1 MTGDHRSPPVVIRGF
16 GWRCRPTRPAA
27 LVFVF
32 VALGLFAGCRRGTG
46 DQRLRQGDQLVTA
59 TISDPKTFNP
69 LLSVDGA
76 SAAATSDL
84 FDGLVRLNTRTTL
97 PEPMLAERWEH
108 DEPGTTWTFH
118 LRPGVR
124 WHDGQPFTAEDVAFT
139 LDAIFDARVPNSV
152 KHILTVGGKRIDA
165 EVVDPLTIRLRLAEP
180 FAPLLNSIGFA
191 ILPKHLLGQALDD
204 GSFAQQWGIDTP
216 PDKIV
221 GTGPYRMT
229 RYVPAQFLQYE
240 RNPDYWMRDEQAGQ
254 LPRLKAQTMLIVPDQ
269 NTIYLK
275 FLDGQLHYY
284 SPRPEEVD
292 DVRRRAER
300 LNANVTRVGIDTGM
314 LFVSFNRNPA
324 HYLHGDRRDP
334 RLDWFTDPHFVRA
347 IAHSIDSDT
356 MIRNTYFGHGE
367 PAVSAVSPENK
378 LFYDPNLEPYHYDL
392 ERARALLAEGGYL
405 DRDGDG
411 VREDTHGNP
420 LEFELSTNAGNQVR
434 ERLCSILKEDW
445 TKLGMR
451 VNYRPLEFST
461 LVEKLSVNFDW
472 DAMVMGFTGGVE
484 PHNGANL
491 LRSSGN
497 LHLWH
502 PNQPHP
508 ATEWEA
514 AIDRE
519 VDLGARELDLDA
531 RRQHYWKIQEIL
543 HRELPLIQLV
553 RQEQFVA
560 ARTYLRD
567 FNLTPWGLF
576 QPERISVQ
584 P

>member
-1 MTGDHRSPPVVIRGF
+1 MRR
-16 GWRCRPTRPAA
+16 AA
-27 LVFVF
+27 LACVLAILV
-32 VALGLFAGCRRGTG
+32 VGGGCRRGGG
-46 DQRLRQGDQLVTA
+46 DARLRSGERLVTA

-69 LLSVDGA
+69 LMSVDGA
-76 SAAATSDL
+76 SNAATNDI
-84 FDGLVRLNTRTTL
+84 FDGLVRLNPRTTL

-108 DEPGTTWTFH
+108 DEAGTTWTFH

-124 WHDGQPFTAEDVAFT
+124 WHDGAPFTAEDVAFT
-139 LDAIFDARVPNSV
+139 LDAIFDAKVPNSA
-152 KHILTVGGKRIDA
+152 KHVLMVGGRRIDA
-165 EVVDPLTIRLRLAEP
+165 EIADPLTIRLRLAEP
-180 FAPLLNSIGFA
+180 FAPLLNSIGFG
-191 ILPKHLLGQALDD
+191 ILPKHLLGPALTN
-204 GSFAQQWGIDTP
+204 GTFAQQWGIDTP
-216 PDKIV
+216 PEKIV

-240 RNPDYWMRDEQAGQ
+240 RNPEYWMRDEQGGQ
-254 LPRLKAQTMLIVPDQ
+254 LPRLRAQTILIVPDQ

-292 DVRRRAER
+292 DVGRRAER
-300 LNANVTRVGIDTGM
+300 LDVNLTRVGLDTGM

-324 HYLHGDRRDP
+324 HYVQGDRRDP

-347 IAHSIDSDT
+347 IAHGVDSEA

-367 PAVSAVSPENK
+367 PAVSAFSPENK
-378 LFYDPNLEPYHYDL
+378 LYYDPNLEPYRYDL
-392 ERARALLAEGGYL
+392 EQARALLTEGGYV

-411 VREDTHGNP
+411 VREDAHGHP
-420 LEFELSTNAGNQVR
+420 LEFELSTNSGNQVR

-472 DAMVMGFTGGVE
+472 DAMVMGFGGGIE

-491 LRSSGN
+491 FRSSGN

-502 PNQPHP
+502 PNQPRP

-514 AIDRE
+514 AIDRQL
-519 VDLGARELDLDA
+519 DLGARELDVEA
-531 RRQHYWKIQEIL
+531 RRRHYWTIQEIL

-560 ARTYLRD
+560 AKRYLQD
-567 FNLTPWGLF
+567 FNLTVWGLY
-576 QPERISVQ
+576 QPERIAIR